1 MKEPGSD
8 RKKLR
13 QKAFD
18 YLARREYGVN
28 ELARKLVQRGFDEEL
43 TAEVVGELAS
53 SNLVSDERF
62 IESLL
67 LSLQRRGF
75 GPLRAR
81 QELRNKGISDGQIE
95 EWVNEQDGEWTE
107 IANRAYQK
115 KYQGS
120 LPTDYNSWSKHARF
134 MQGRGFTTEQIR
146 RVVGEISS

>member
-28 ELARKLVQRGFDEEL
+28 ELARKLVQRGFDEQL
-43 TAEVVGELAS
+43 TAEVIGELAS
-53 SNLVSDERF
+53 SSLVSDERF

-75 GPLRAR
+75 GLTGPDR
-81 QELRNKGISDGQIE
+81 Q
-95 EWVNEQDGEWTE
+95 
-107 IANRAYQK
+107 
-115 KYQGS
+115 
-120 LPTDYNSWSKHARF
+120 LPGVLAVHSSQRF
-134 MQGRGFTTEQIR
+134 AGGRDSFESRR
-146 RVVGEISS
+146 RVHNLLEVEGKYRLERRRAHRSST